1 MNISGGAYK
10 SREYGYQTAIKAMES
25 GSIQRY
31 DSANPRIANDELKL
45 NRVPMTDSMG
55 NYTNWNI
62 GLHGITIGSN
72 PDING
77 NDLALT
83 SFYQREN
90 YNEQI
95 VQPKLFPVL
104 KTNKNIIVGLENK
117 LLATDKK
124 GVYDSTTNLESNSM
138 PAMLIIENQ
147 YDRTLKNTT
156 PYKFW
161 YKDSKDNI

>member
-1 MNISGGAYK
+1 
-10 SREYGYQTAIKAMES
+10 
-25 GSIQRY
+25 
-31 DSANPRIANDELKL
+31 
-45 NRVPMTDSMG
+45 
-55 NYTNWNI
+55 
-62 GLHGITIGSN
+62 
-72 PDING
+72 
-77 NDLALT
+77 LT

-124 GVYDSTTNLESNSM
+124 GVYDSTTNIESNSI

-156 PYKFW
+156 PHTFW